1 MKTNIFTRALAG
13 IVLASGLAP
22 AHAQNTNFFLAG
34 TLTNAGPGNVIA
46 IVAADVNGDGK
57 PDLVLSGTN
66 LMTIY
71 TNNGVGWF
79 ALASTVP
86 FPGGN
91 LSALAAAN
99 IRGNGR
105 IDLIAANN
113 GTTTTVTIFTNNGS
127 GGFTSNATYAISGSA
142 YGGITAVDVN
152 GDGSLDLVVATYN
165 ITEFPDNCVTVLT
178 NNGTGGFATSWIGT
192 PVNPTWYSHSAAVAD
207 FNGDG
212 KPDIAVSFYT
222 YGEIVL
228 FTNIG
233 GGQFA
238 QSQVVSMSGSSVN
251 CVAAD
256 FTGVTG
262 FAGLAV
268 SDSIDNTGITV
279 LTNNGKGQLAVQA
292 TYGAGQNLGGVLAA
306 DIIGNGKID
315 ILGAS
320 ESSNIVVLLTNNGA
334 GIFSQEPPLSSGLT
348 ESGGNGGSL
357 VVTNFYAGGTPDI
370 AVVAAGTNIVSVYFN
385 MAVPQQATGVA
396 IVDNGFVVSAHVT
409 FGGAGYTSPPPV
421 LITGGGGSGVTATA
435 TVSNGV
441 VIGITVF
448 NAGSGYTNVPTVI
461 IAPPGGPG
469 ATATASITN
478 GFVIGGTITFSG
490 FGYTN
495 VPAVYII
502 GGGGSGAV
510 ATATVSNGIVVSINL
525 VSAGSGYTSV
535 PAIVIAPPV
544 VTVPQL
550 NIAFAE
556 GLNFTN
562 LLTGTTYQFQTSLDS
577 LTWANAGAPFV
588 ALATS
593 NSQYV
598 NLSSSNIFYRLIF
611 LPAPVTAGAT
621 AVTNSGFVTGA
632 IVTNN
637 GSGYT
642 SAPIVTITGG
652 GGSGAAGAA
661 TVSNGMVVAVNITSA
676 GSNYTNG
683 LPTIVIASPPIPSL
697 SPAIAQAIR
706 LDLNNLTP
714 NLEYQLQSGTNLN
727 SWTNYGT
734 ALNSVGTSISQYLNW
749 GTGSSFYRLLYVP

>member
-1 MKTNIFTRALAG
+1 MKTKVLILALTG
-13 IVLASGLAP
+13 IVLASGLVP
-22 AHAQNTNFFLAG
+22 GHAQNTNFFLAG
-34 TLTNAGPGNVIA
+34 TLTNAGTGNVIA

-57 PDLVLSGTN
+57 PDLVLGGTN
-66 LMTIY
+66 LLTIY

-79 ALASTVP
+79 SLAGTVP

-99 IRGNGR
+99 IRGIGR
-105 IDLIAANN
+105 MDLIAANN
-113 GTTTTVTIFTNNGS
+113 SPTTVTIFTNTGS
-127 GGFTSNATYAISGSA
+127 GGFGSNATYAISGSA

-165 ITEFPDNCVTVLT
+165 ITAGPPDFVTVLT
-178 NNGTGGFATSWIGT
+178 NNGSGVFATSWIGNA
-192 PVNPTWYSHSAAVAD
+192 PGFFYSHSAAVAD

-212 KPDIAVSFYT
+212 KPDIAISLYT
-222 YGEIVL
+222 YGEVGL

-238 QSQVVSMSGSSVN
+238 QSQVVSLGGSSVN

-256 FTGVTG
+256 FAGVTG

-268 SDSIDNTGITV
+268 SDSLESDGITV

-292 TYGAGQNLGGVLAA
+292 TYGAGQNFGGLLAA

-357 VVTNFYAGGTPDI
+357 VVTNFNAGGTPDI
-370 AVVAAGTNIVSVYFN
+370 AVVAAGTNIVSIYFS
-385 MAVPQQATGVA
+385 MPASQQATAVA
-396 IVDNGFVVSAHVT
+396 VVDNDFVVSARVIY
-409 FGGAGYTSPPPV
+409 GGAGYTSPPPV
-421 LITGGGGSGVTATA
+421 LIIGGGGSGATATA
-435 TVSNGV
+435 TVSNGIV
-441 VIGITVF
+441 TAITVL
-448 NAGSGYTNVPTVI
+448 NAGSGYTNLPNVI

-469 ATATASITN
+469 ATATASIID
-478 GFVIGGTITFSG
+478 GFVVGATITFSG

-495 VPAVYII
+495 PPAVYII

-510 ATATVSNGIVVSINL
+510 ATATVSNGMVVSINFG
-525 VSAGSGYTSV
+525 SAGSDYTSV
-535 PAIVIAPPV
+535 PTIVIAPPV

-550 NIAFAE
+550 NIAFAQS
-556 GLNFTN
+556 LNFTN
-562 LLTGTTYQFQTSLDS
+562 LLTGTTYQFQTSPDS
-577 LTWANAGAPFV
+577 LTWANADAPFV
-588 ALATS
+588 AAATS

-598 NLSSSNIFYRLIF
+598 NLSSGNIFYRLIA
-611 LPAPVTAGAT
+611 LPASATAGAT
-621 AVTNSGFVTGA
+621 AVTDNGFVTGA

-637 GSGYT
+637 GSGYA
-642 SAPIVTITGG
+642 SPPIVTITGG
-652 GGSGAAGAA
+652 GGSGATATA
-661 TVSNGMVVAVNITSA
+661 TVSNGMVVAVIITSA

-683 LPTIVIASPPIPSL
+683 IPVIVIASPPIPSL
-697 SPAIAQAIR
+697 TPAIAQAIR
-706 LDLNNLTP
+706 LDFNNLTP
-714 NLEYQLQSGTNLN
+714 NLEYQLQSAVTLE
-727 SWTNYGT
+727 SWTNYGA
-734 ALNSVGTSISQYLNW
+734 ALDASGTSNSQYLNL